1 MKMGNKEIKIAKLM
15 KSKLDS
21 YGFTEDDLTQ
31 EELSQL
37 KEEVEAEL
45 KGSIIMDG
53 VLFSIPRYRQK
64 Q

>member
-1 MKMGNKEIKIAKLM
+1 MTMGNKEIKIAKLM
-15 KSKLDS
+15 KSELDS

-31 EELSQL
+31 EELYQL

-53 VLFSIPRYRQK
+53 VLFSIPRCR
-64 Q
+64 

>member
-45 KGSIIMDG
+45 KGSIIMPPLRG
-53 VLFSIPRYRQK
+53 FVCVF
-64 Q
+64 

>member
-1 MKMGNKEIKIAKLM
+1 MDEKEIKAKM
-15 KSKLDS
+15 KAKLDS
-21 YGFTEDDLTQ
+21 YGFMEDDLTQ

-53 VLFSIPRYRQK
+53 VLFSIPRFRQK
-64 Q
+64 QK